1 MTIQRFICDCG
12 TETTDDNSRGVHKC
26 PDCNKDMKW
35 LCGGGIQEGDY
46 SHTSSSLAI
55 NPCQKKVHRKL
66 FPGIDVLSDGRI
78 HFDSVKK
85 QSDYCEQ
92 TGFEKIPQKIKNK
105 GVKIA

>member
-26 PDCNKDMKW
+26 PDCDKDMKW
-35 LCGGGIQEGDY
+35 LCGGGIQKGDY

-55 NPCQKKVHRKL
+55 NPCQTKVHRKL
-66 FPGIDVLSDGRI
+66 FPGIDVLPDGRI
-78 HFDSVKK
+78 RFDSVKK
-85 QSDYCEQ
+85 QSDYCKK